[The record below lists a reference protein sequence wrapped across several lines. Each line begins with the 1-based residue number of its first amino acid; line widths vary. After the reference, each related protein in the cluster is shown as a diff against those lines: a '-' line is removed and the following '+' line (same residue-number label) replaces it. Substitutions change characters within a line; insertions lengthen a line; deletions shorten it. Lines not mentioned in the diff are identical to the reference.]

1 MTSTYIN
8 EIRKKQKEYLGCLFN
23 KFEKYSNEKFLH
35 NLITKSINEISLYPF
50 QDVNDNEV
58 IEDINDFINELTINA
73 QYKKK
78 SVFKHLCENFLSDN
92 FYIYNENDRYELKY
106 VILKLLFLIS
116 ESSKNENIKQVDL
129 LFDKYFCIKDKHNEE
144 KEKKNLQDEYIYKLN
159 MNEKLALD
167 EIKNYNIQEQEKY
180 LKEFYLDDNNYVN
193 YDYHHEKRHDNL
205 HNYDENKYSDDIY
218 TQCSSASE
226 QYEMSDKTSKENTS
240 DEDMKLNNQESFEK
254 NSYSDFYQT
263 QNSYVENYMKNKS
276 ELAYEN
282 VIKKIY
288 ECVYTYP
295 HYQDNTNNI
304 IKKKNATSTRN
315 DDISTMPQSD
325 KSDTY
330 NKNNSN
336 EGKKKSMH
344 TNHLKNGISI
354 SSDDDIFIS
363 MKRRQK
369 KKSKYEE
376 NMYKLKPK
384 EQYFFNDINIYDEET
399 YENNNFLENENNII
413 YETDI
418 YNLRNVFFTNT
429 KSNHYEEGEEHEYD
443 TNSNEYKTKEKKEL
457 SNQMYDKNVY
467 LNDINQVDN
476 KLNHNNKNS
485 NSNNSNNNNNNNN
498 FIIDEVAKCKN
509 QEINTINNKFCDYNK
524 DMNIKNNRRTHKSNS
539 FYVSESFI
547 IKEILMILSLNCPIK
562 FKNNFYMNCSDFLF
576 NKKMDKQKIKDDFL
590 FYINIEKR
598 KECYQKING
607 KPFRKKKKLFFEKS
621 NDKNNI
627 SICYHAVIKKMMN
640 TKLYNIKKK
649 IFNNYIKKMKKI
661 TIKLFYINL
670 FICIIENFRN
680 FLYFLPYNLY
690 DIFNYIIHV
699 KESVDQEN
707 GKESNTFLSFL
718 FNNMISVNIN
728 NNKGDNNNDSEMY
741 NIYINR
747 SCNNFNNYCEGNFLN
762 CFLSSLKNI
771 YSEWITIINIL
782 YNYHILIILRQYDI
796 VSVTKE
802 QIVDLVKQIEHIKIL
817 KHLKL
822 RHFINFTRKKNRRD
836 RKYKDNIR
844 NKINNKENNN
854 IYINDN
860 INMTNK
866 TNISNNSYNNH
877 NNNNNY
883 YYNHIDQELIE
894 EISSFRSLSLI
905 HLNYLIINYLF
916 MWDNLYDFVNVI
928 LSYSL
933 YDSNVYLYPNN
944 HKKEVNNKKLYTTHY
959 DNAKKFCVCYDMF
972 ILYWRNSQILNN
984 KYLEKVYRYFLD
996 ELNIYYSKYINDW
1009 IKKGQI
1015 FDKFNE
1021 FFICPEKK
1029 EKTVYP
1035 YNDTTLNIKMQNE
1048 FVLCP
1053 EFFHSFIFYII
1064 SLGNNIRLHMKINNE
1079 KNNIDYVDYYV
1090 REELNQYRKIFKNNS
1105 DMYYN
1110 TYNNLYCASNDD
1122 NSNELFFFGEYTN
1135 NIKILHVNTL
1145 NSYYNLENLKYDPNS
1160 SLDILCKFLKKS
1172 KNKCLPYFN
1181 KNVISLNIS
1190 YDIYIKKYL
1199 QEQFSEIYYRSN
1211 RIFLYSLMKYC
1222 YLLEYFSCLRSL
1234 VFLEINDYMLPF
1246 FEFIFKEN
1254 CFLIIDE
1261 RNMNSIF
1268 RQCVYNNT
1276 NITAQNKNKFIN
1288 TNDGN
1293 YTCSSF
1299 LHQKFTLIH
1308 MKIIFSKILDMEN
1321 HKKYKRKRIFLHMK
1335 NDNKIVQNGDEYN
1348 NTTIFEERNY
1358 KKLNNGKYT
1367 MLLKQNDDDTEYI
1380 DNNNNIEDDDFMY
1393 ENYNTCT
1400 YNNLLDNSK
1409 HNTIQQHDPHYNI
1422 KCSSDIRTDENLRKY
1437 SICEKLTNTFYKE
1450 EIISNIFKKFYL
1462 KLKENTLYNNNVNVI
1477 SYRNLIIESKGAP
1490 FVNFLFDS
1498 KCLEKYSAIFS
1509 YFLEIKK
1516 SFHILNLVYIF
1527 YKYVKSEKPLHF
1539 DNYYMI
1545 LSSLCVLKY
1554 KIYFFINTLYTYF
1567 QWILTYSWNRFLIN
1581 LSESKS
1587 LTDIKKNHEFYIN
1600 FLIEAILIPIKTSHE
1615 ELYNYYIND
1624 EYNKDNDIYKE
1635 YEQKFFNSS
1644 IRKNDEDSNISLS
1657 IHHINNISSNNKDTN
1672 LLINNNSTNIIIDK
1686 TKTDMYVHQNQK
1698 HNNISKNIIYKE
1710 KNAVL
1715 NKNSMDKQFLLN
1727 ELFANNILNIIFIP
1741 SQIYEIL
1748 LKLSKFLNI
1757 KFDLNFDNAYY
1768 NTYENYY
1775 KDQFK
1780 TSEDYEDEY
1789 NENSENDINDEYNEN
1804 SDNDIIKIKR
1814 NLLNTSQNNNNNN
1827 NNNNNLKKLENEQFI
1842 FSIKNDIKALTK
1854 IFQINYSEFMKKLNI
1869 ISFNAE
1875 DNSFFGPNKNYK
1887 LFNHII
1893 RLDKNILKKISIL
1906 EYMLSFQS
1914 YNNPTDV
1921 IN

>member
-8 EIRKKQKEYLGCLFN
+8 EIRKKQKDYLGYLFN

-58 IEDINDFINELTINA
+58 VDDINDFINELTINA

-78 SVFKHLCENFLSDN
+78 SVFKHLCEKFLSDN

-129 LFDKYFCIKDKHNEE
+129 LFDKYFCIKDKYNEE
-144 KEKKNLQDEYIYKLN
+144 KEKKGIQHEYLYKLN

-167 EIKNYNIQEQEKY
+167 EINNYNIQEQEKY
-180 LKEFYLDDNNYVN
+180 LKEFYFDDNNYVN
-193 YDYHHEKRHDNL
+193 YDNYDEKRHDNL
-205 HNYDENKYSDDIY
+205 HNYDENKYTDDIY

-226 QYEMSDKTSKENTS
+226 QYEMSDKKSKEKTS
-240 DEDMKLNNQESFEK
+240 DEDMKMNNQEAFEE
-254 NSYSDFYQT
+254 NSYIDFYQT
-263 QNSYVENYMKNKS
+263 QNSYIENYMKRKS

-288 ECVYTYP
+288 ECIYTYP
-295 HYQDNTNNI
+295 HYEDNTNKI
-304 IKKKNATSTRN
+304 IQKKTATSRRN
-315 DDISTMPQSD
+315 NDISNMPQSD
-325 KSDTY
+325 KCDSY

-336 EGKKKSMH
+336 EGTKSIH
-344 TNHLKNGISI
+344 TNHSNNEISF

-369 KKSKYEE
+369 KKKKYQE

-399 YENNNFLENENNII
+399 YENNDFLENENNII

-429 KSNHYEEGEEHEYD
+429 KSNNHEEKDEHVYD
-443 TNSNEYKTKEKKEL
+443 TNGNVYKNKEKKEL
-457 SNQMYDKNVY
+457 SNQMYDKKIY
-467 LNDINQVDN
+467 INDINQVDN
-476 KLNHNNKNS
+476 KS
-485 NSNNSNNNNNNNN
+485 NDNIYNNNNNNL
-498 FIIDEVAKCKN
+498 IIDEVTQCKN
-509 QEINTINNKFCDYNK
+509 QEINKIHNKFFDH
-524 DMNIKNNRRTHKSNS
+524 NIDINIKKNNRRTHKSNR

-607 KPFRKKKKLFFEKS
+607 KPYRKKKKLFFEKS
-621 NDKNNI
+621 NDKNKI
-627 SICYHAVIKKMMN
+627 FICYHAVIKKMMN
-640 TKLYNIKKK
+640 MQLYNIKKK
-649 IFNNYIKKMKKI
+649 IFNNYIKNLKKI
-661 TIKLFYINL
+661 TIKLFYINM

-680 FLYFLPYNLY
+680 FLNFLPYDLY
-690 DIFNYIIHV
+690 DIFNYIMHV
-699 KESVDQEN
+699 KENVDHEN
-707 GKESNTFLSFL
+707 GKENNTFLSFL
-718 FNNMISVNIN
+718 FNNMINVNIN
-728 NNKGDNNNDSEMY
+728 SNNNDNNDNNNDNNNNNNNNNNNEMY
-741 NIYINR
+741 NIYINS
-747 SCNNFNNYCEGNFLN
+747 SCNNYNNYCEGNFLN

-771 YSEWITIINIL
+771 YSEWITVINIL
-782 YNYHILIILRQYDI
+782 YNYHTFIILRQYDI

-817 KHLKL
+817 KYLKL
-822 RHFINFTRKKNRRD
+822 RHFINFRRKKNRKD
-836 RKYKDNIR
+836 RKYNDNIR

-854 IYINDN
+854 IYTNDN
-860 INMTNK
+860 INMTSK
-866 TNISNNSYNNH
+866 TNISNNSCK
-877 NNNNNY
+877 NNNNY
-883 YYNHIDQELIE
+883 YNNYIDQEVIE

-905 HLNYLIINYLF
+905 RLNYLIINYLF
-916 MWDNLYDFVNVI
+916 MWDNIYDFINVI

-933 YDSNVYLYPNN
+933 YDSNVYSYHNN
-944 HKKEVNNKKLYTTHY
+944 HKMQVNNKKLYSTAHY

-984 KYLEKVYRYFLD
+984 KYLEKVFRYFLD

-1021 FFICPEKK
+1021 FFICPEKN
-1029 EKTVYP
+1029 EHSVYP
-1035 YNDTTLNIKMQNE
+1035 YNDTTLNIKTQNE

-1053 EFFHSFIFYII
+1053 EFFDSFVFYII

-1090 REELNQYRKIFKNNS
+1090 REELNRYEKISENNS
-1105 DMYYN
+1105 DMYNN
-1110 TYNNLYCASNDD
+1110 TYNKLHCFSNDD
-1122 NSNELFFFGEYTN
+1122 HSNELFFFGEYTN

-1145 NSYYNLENLKYDPNS
+1145 NSYYNLENLKHEPNS
-1160 SLDILCKFLKKS
+1160 SLDILCKFLKKN
-1172 KNKCLPYFN
+1172 KNKYLPYFN
-1181 KNVISLNIS
+1181 KNVLSLNIS

-1199 QEQFSEIYYRSN
+1199 QEQFFEIYYRSN

-1234 VFLEINDYMLPF
+1234 VFLEINDYILPF

-1276 NITAQNKNKFIN
+1276 NITIQNKNKFI
-1288 TNDGN
+1288 TTDDGN

-1299 LHQKFTLIH
+1299 LHKKFTLIH
-1308 MKIIFSKILDMEN
+1308 MKIILSKILDMEN
-1321 HKKYKRKRIFLHMK
+1321 HKKYKRKRIFLHMQ

-1348 NTTIFEERNY
+1348 NRTKLEERNY
-1358 KKLNNGKYT
+1358 KKLNNGKNNI
-1367 MLLKQNDDDTEYI
+1367 LLKENDEDTQYI
-1380 DNNNNIEDDDFMY
+1380 DNYNIEDDIIY
-1393 ENYNTCT
+1393 ENYDT
-1400 YNNLLDNSK
+1400 YTDKNFLDNSK
-1409 HNTIQQHDPHYNI
+1409 HNTIEQHDYHYNI
-1422 KCSSDIRTDENLRKY
+1422 KCSSDLRTHENLRKY

-1462 KLKENTLYNNNVNVI
+1462 KLKVNTLYNNNVNVI
-1477 SYRNLIIESKGAP
+1477 SYRNLIIEFKGEP

-1527 YKYVKSEKPLHF
+1527 YKYIKSKKPSHF

-1587 LTDIKKNHEFYIN
+1587 LTHIKKNHEFYIN

-1657 IHHINNISSNNKDTN
+1657 IHHMNNISSNNNDTN
-1672 LLINNNSTNIIIDK
+1672 LLINNNSTNIIIEKSK
-1686 TKTDMYVHQNQK
+1686 TNMYVHQKQK
-1698 HNNISKNIIYKE
+1698 HNNITHHIVYKE
-1710 KNAVL
+1710 RNAFL

-1768 NTYENYY
+1768 NIYENYY
-1775 KDQFK
+1775 KDDFK
-1780 TSEDYEDEY
+1780 TSEDYENEY
-1789 NENSENDINDEYNEN
+1789 NEYSENDMNDECNEN
-1804 SDNDIIKIKR
+1804 SDNDIIKIKN

-1827 NNNNNLKKLENEQFI
+1827 SNLKKLETEQFI

-1854 IFQINYSEFMKKLNI
+1854 IFEINYSEFMKKLNI

-1875 DNSFFGPNKNYK
+1875 DNSFFGPNKNYE

-1906 EYMLSFQS
+1906 EYMLSYQS